1 MGREV
6 GQGKIKYLKISCS
19 YVLKST
25 CYLGLAVSAVGL
37 DLSSP
42 AHAVLPLLVII
53 TGWHN
58 QPHFTLLP
66 TMEHL
71 RPPTL
76 PLPTTI
82 LLGTG
87 AVVLGMQWT
96 WFAEHQRSEK
106 RPTYGLGKDRGR
118 LSGCFSQIKEIREK
132 TDFRGRE
139 RVNEREGG
147 ALDYLLVK
155 GRDLGLHI

>member
-1 MGREV
+1 M
-6 GQGKIKYLKISCS
+6 KYLKISCS
-19 YVLKST
+19 CVLKST
-25 CYLGLAVSAVGL
+25 SYLSLAVSAFGL

-66 TMEHL
+66 TMQHL

-82 LLGTG
+82 VLGTVARNAMTLVCRTSKVREKTDLG
-87 AVVLGMQWT
+87 AWGRTQAQPGDW
-96 WFAEHQRSEK
+96 
-106 RPTYGLGKDRGR
+106 GR

-132 TDFRGRE
+132 TDVRGRE

-155 GRDLGLHI
+155 GLDLVLHI

>member
-1 MGREV
+1 MENEV
-6 GQGKIKYLKISCS
+6 LKISCS

-25 CYLGLAVSAVGL
+25 SYLSLAVSAVGI

-42 AHAVLPLLVII
+42 AHAVLLLLVII

-66 TMEHL
+66 TMQHL

-82 LLGTG
+82 LPGTG
-87 AVVLGMQWT
+87 AVMLGMQ
-96 WFAEHQRSEK
+96 
-106 RPTYGLGKDRGR
+106 
-118 LSGCFSQIKEIREK
+118 
-132 TDFRGRE
+132 
-139 RVNEREGG
+139 
-147 ALDYLLVK
+147 
-155 GRDLGLHI
+155 

>member
-1 MGREV
+1 M
-6 GQGKIKYLKISCS
+6 KYLKISCS
-19 YVLKST
+19 YST
-25 CYLGLAVSAVGL
+25 SYLGLAVSAVGL

-42 AHAVLPLLVII
+42 AHAVLPLVLVII

-66 TMEHL
+66 TMEHQASY
-71 RPPTL
+71 PSPTHYYL
-76 PLPTTI
+76 ARHWCSGARNAMNLVC
-82 LLGTG
+82 GTSKVREKTDVG
-87 AVVLGMQWT
+87 AWGRTQAQPGDW
-96 WFAEHQRSEK
+96 R
-106 RPTYGLGKDRGR
+106 R

-155 GRDLGLHI
+155 GLDLGLNI

>member
-6 GQGKIKYLKISCS
+6 GQGKMKYLKISCS

-25 CYLGLAVSAVGL
+25 SYLGPTVRAFGL

-58 QPHFTLLP
+58 QPHFILLP
-66 TMEHL
+66 TMQHL

-87 AVVLGMQWT
+87 AVVLGMQ
-96 WFAEHQRSEK
+96 
-106 RPTYGLGKDRGR
+106 
-118 LSGCFSQIKEIREK
+118 
-132 TDFRGRE
+132 
-139 RVNEREGG
+139 
-147 ALDYLLVK
+147 
-155 GRDLGLHI
+155 

>member
-1 MGREV
+1 M
-6 GQGKIKYLKISCS
+6 KYLKISCS

-25 CYLGLAVSAVGL
+25 SYLGLAVSAVCL

-58 QPHFTLLP
+58 QPYFTPLP
-66 TMEHL
+66 TMQHL

-76 PLPTTI
+76 PLPASIWCSGARNSMNLVCRTSKVREKTD
-82 LLGTG
+82 LGAWGRTQ
-87 AVVLGMQWT
+87 ARLGDW
-96 WFAEHQRSEK
+96 
-106 RPTYGLGKDRGR
+106 GR
-118 LSGCFSQIKEIREK
+118 LSSCFSQIKEIREK

-139 RVNEREGG
+139 RVSERKRG

-155 GRDLGLHI
+155 

>member
-6 GQGKIKYLKISCS
+6 GQGKMKWFL
-19 YVLKST
+19 VLKST
-25 CYLGLAVSAVGL
+25 SYLGLVVSAVGL

-53 TGWHN
+53 TGWHD

-66 TMEHL
+66 TMQHL
-71 RPPTL
+71 GPPIL

-87 AVVLGMQWT
+87 AVVLGMQ
-96 WFAEHQRSEK
+96 
-106 RPTYGLGKDRGR
+106 
-118 LSGCFSQIKEIREK
+118 
-132 TDFRGRE
+132 
-139 RVNEREGG
+139 
-147 ALDYLLVK
+147 
-155 GRDLGLHI
+155 